1 MVTSGRRERVRPGT
15 KASWYYEERRSDMV
29 AALPRPLGR
38 VLDVGCGAGTV
49 GAELR
54 ADADR
59 LVGIEIDAAAAE
71 RASRVYDEVIVGSV
85 ETVVGNL
92 DEPFDT
98 ILCYDVLEHLV
109 DPWRVLDDLYSIAA
123 AGARLHV
130 SVPNARHPSFGL
142 GLVLKGTVGY
152 ETAGLRDVT
161 HLRWFTRRDISD
173 AVTAAGWEIVAEGHN
188 PISRARALAG
198 RLTGG
203 RALEFLVGQ
212 LHVLAVK
219 APRR

>member
-1 MVTSGRRERVRPGT
+1 
-15 KASWYYEERRSDMV
+15 MV

-54 ADADR
+54 SEAQR
-59 LVGIEIDAAAAE
+59 LVGIEIDEAAAD
-71 RASRVYDEVIVGSV
+71 RASRVYDKVLVGSV
-85 ETVVGNL
+85 DALVGNL
-92 DEPFDT
+92 DESFDT
-98 ILCYDVLEHLV
+98 VLCYDVLEHLV
-109 DPWRVLDDLYSIAA
+109 DPWRVLDDLYSVGA

-142 GLVLKGTVGY
+142 GIVLRGTVGY
-152 ETAGLRDVT
+152 EMAGLHDVT
-161 HLRWFTRRDISD
+161 HLRWFTRRDIAD
-173 AVTAAGWEIVAEGHN
+173 AITRAGWEIVEEGHN
-188 PISRARALAG
+188 PISRGRALAG

-219 APRR
+219 VPRG